1 VLLPKPSKPVETLH
15 LKIREVGIDQKKP
28 IKMSTTKT
36 MELIEIISG
45 DERKYEMQKKG
56 SRAYMKAQRHSGK
69 RN

>member
-15 LKIREVGIDQKKP
+15 LKIREGGIDQKKL

-45 DERKYEMQKKG
+45 DERKYKMQKKG
-56 SRAYMKAQRHSGK
+56 V
-69 RN
+69 

>member
-45 DERKYEMQKKG
+45 DERKYEMQKKRG
-56 SRAYMKAQRHSGK
+56 LELT
-69 RN
+69 